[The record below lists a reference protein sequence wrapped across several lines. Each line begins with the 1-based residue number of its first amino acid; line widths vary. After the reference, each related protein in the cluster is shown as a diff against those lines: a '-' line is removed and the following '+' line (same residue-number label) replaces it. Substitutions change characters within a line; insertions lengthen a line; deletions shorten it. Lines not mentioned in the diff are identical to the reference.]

1 MNRDTKAD
9 DKQARS
15 LYILVTCFLKGIA
28 DTVGYWNYA
37 EKADEVRFA
46 PHPSIWGI
54 LPRDIARLSAYTS
67 EMYS

>member
-1 MNRDTKAD
+1 MTS
-9 DKQARS
+9 KQEVFIFF
-15 LYILVTCFLKGIA
+15 LHVFLKDIA

-67 EMYS
+67 EMYF